1 MEIVMIKLEAYKNTD
16 WYLQESKKLFFNKN
30 ANPGT
35 VKNKF
40 KERTAI
46 IETALEDIGL
56 EEVIVKDE
64 TETFL
69 EKIITAD
76 YSELLRIKEKVDEGG
91 GASLFRNSEGAFLKE
106 WKLMYMSYDR
116 LIYRKINIKLINT
129 SGIKVCPYCNENYI
143 NSRDIRASAQ
153 LDHFFPRS
161 KYPIFAISLYNLIPS
176 CYACNHNKSDNEV
189 GISPYDPEVEYDK
202 IKIGWIP
209 LGDKYLTEENQIEI
223 TLDYMGGDKEIEKKF
238 VQGLEKM
245 GIKSAYSFHRDY
257 MQELIKK
264 RVIYNKYRLKE
275 LYDNYTLLFADENE
289 LIRILYGNYHTEK
302 ELIKRPLSKMTMD
315 FLNE

>member
-76 YSELLRIKEKVDEGG
+76 YSELLRIKEKV
-91 GASLFRNSEGAFLKE
+91 
-106 WKLMYMSYDR
+106 
-116 LIYRKINIKLINT
+116 
-129 SGIKVCPYCNENYI
+129 
-143 NSRDIRASAQ
+143 
-153 LDHFFPRS
+153 
-161 KYPIFAISLYNLIPS
+161 
-176 CYACNHNKSDNEV
+176 
-189 GISPYDPEVEYDK
+189 
-202 IKIGWIP
+202 
-209 LGDKYLTEENQIEI
+209 
-223 TLDYMGGDKEIEKKF
+223 
-238 VQGLEKM
+238 
-245 GIKSAYSFHRDY
+245 
-257 MQELIKK
+257 
-264 RVIYNKYRLKE
+264 
-275 LYDNYTLLFADENE
+275 
-289 LIRILYGNYHTEK
+289 
-302 ELIKRPLSKMTMD
+302 
-315 FLNE
+315 